1 MNRFQSA
8 AVGLYA
14 MSVVAQAL
22 TWSELG
28 ADTRSTRIVA
38 ILLVGALLFA
48 IIGIP
53 GNRRE

>member
-14 MSVVAQAL
+14 TAAVAQAL
-22 TWSELG
+22 TWSGLS
-28 ADTRSTRIVA
+28 ADERGSRIVA

-48 IIGIP
+48 IVGIT
-53 GNRRE
+53 GERRG